1 MLSDIISLVPDEQA
15 VMTLV
20 KRFDKLLRKYARFL
34 EYEDAYNDLL
44 LFFIE
49 LLHKLKDNSGLQNDD
64 AIVNYISKAIKNH
77 YICLSKNSERIK
89 TIVFSDM
96 TPA

>member
-1 MLSDIISLVPDEQA
+1 MLLDIISLVPDEQA

-49 LLHKLKDNSGLQNDD
+49 LLHKLKDNTSLLNDGV
-64 AIVNYISKAIKNH
+64 IVNY
-77 YICLSKNSERIK
+77 
-89 TIVFSDM
+89 M
-96 TPA
+96 